1 MICPDLIIYAQ
12 LGSAEVCC
20 RADPKMPLS
29 KGMPIHIRFAEEAM
43 HFFDPE
49 TTRSLRLA
57 LRNGGSVELV

>member
-1 MICPDLIIYAQ
+1 VICPDLIIYAQ

-20 RADPKMPLS
+20 RADPKMPLR

-57 LRNGGSVELV
+57 